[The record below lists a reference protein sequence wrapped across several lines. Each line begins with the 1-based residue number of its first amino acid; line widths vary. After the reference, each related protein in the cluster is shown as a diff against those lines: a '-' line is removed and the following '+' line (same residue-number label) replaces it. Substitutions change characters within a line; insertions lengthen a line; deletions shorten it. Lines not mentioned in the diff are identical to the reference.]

1 VARRARGSGLAGAE
15 PLSPRKKWRAITL
28 ATLLMAP
35 AFWSVLAGVVAVGSE
50 DPRAPAPAPLIAF
63 GLALVPFVFVVLAFL
78 SEHPRAP
85 GAVVRAMALSLLV
98 GIPVSAIAPDAVTG
112 FVAGLGAGGIAALR
126 ADPVHS
132 WRARAVAVAGA
143 TLFVFLVVTVSDV
156 ALLLAPAL
164 PFTSIGVADHLV
176 ERQRERHGEP
186 RRERRETELP

>member
-1 VARRARGSGLAGAE
+1 MVRRARRSGLAGAE
-15 PLSPRKKWRAITL
+15 PLSPRTKWRAITL

-35 AFWSVLAGVVAVGSE
+35 AFWSVLAGVVAVSSE
-50 DPRAPAPAPLIAF
+50 DPRAPSAGPLIAF

-85 GAVVRAMALSLLV
+85 GAVVRAMVLSLLV
-98 GIPVSAIAPDAVTG
+98 GIPVSAVAPDAVTG

-132 WRARAVAVAGA
+132 CKARAAAVAVV
-143 TLFVFLVVTVSDV
+143 TLFVFLLVMVSDV

-164 PFTSIGVADHLV
+164 PFTSIGVADQIV
-176 ERQRERHGEP
+176 ER
-186 RRERRETELP
+186 RRERPGATRP